1 MNITSKPLNVGIIGC
16 GNISTT
22 YLTLA
27 PLFKAITIKAVAD
40 IDLSAAQLRAEEYGV
55 RAETVDT
62 LLAAEDIDIIVNLTI
77 PSAHFSVT
85 RQILEAGKHVYSEK
99 PVVLTLAEG
108 KQLRDLAA
116 ARQLRIGSA
125 PDTFLGASHQL
136 ARAAVDNGLI
146 GPVTSGT
153 CHFMTP
159 GMEDW
164 HPNPDFFFLPGGG
177 PVLDMGPYYLTDL
190 VQIMGPARTV
200 SAMANTRSPTR
211 TIGNGAREGEK
222 VAVEVPTNYHALI
235 EFESGAIVSFGT
247 SWDVRSHRH
256 STIEL
261 YGADATLY
269 VPDPNFFGGDV
280 ELARSGDECET
291 LASQN
296 HPFGKTT
303 MEDSKGIARANYR
316 CAGLADMAD
325 AILSGRQHRCNM
337 DVALHVVDILVS
349 IEQSA
354 KSRQWVELST
364 TCERPEPLTPGQA
377 KTMLNTDVQLPAL

>member
-1 MNITSKPLNVGIIGC
+1 MSNGEPLYVGIIGC

-27 PLFKAITIKAVAD
+27 PLFRAITIKAVAD
-40 IDLSAAQLRAEEYGV
+40 IDLSAAQLRAAEYDV
-55 RAETVDT
+55 RAESVEAM
-62 LLAAEDIDIIVNLTI
+62 LAAEDIDIIVNLTI

-85 RQILEAGKHVYSEK
+85 QRILEAGKHAYSEK
-99 PVVLTLAEG
+99 PVVLTLDEG
-108 KQLRDLAA
+108 EELRNLADS
-116 ARQLRIGSA
+116 RQLRIGSA

-136 ARAAVDNGLI
+136 ARSAVDNGLI
-146 GPVTSGT
+146 GSVMSAT

-190 VQIMGPARTV
+190 VQLVGPARAV

-222 VAVEVPTNYHALI
+222 IAVEIPTNYHALI

-280 ELARSGDECET
+280 ELARGGDECET
-291 LASQN
+291 LDSED

-325 AILSGRQHRCNM
+325 AIITGRQHRCNM
-337 DVALHVVDILVS
+337 DVALHVVDILTS
-349 IEQSA
+349 IERSA
-354 KSRQWVELST
+354 ETRQWVEMST
-364 TCERPEPLTPGQA
+364 TCARPEALSPVQAQAMLKPDVERPA
-377 KTMLNTDVQLPAL
+377 M

>member
-1 MNITSKPLNVGIIGC
+1 MKIGKPLNAGIIGC

-27 PLFKAITIKAVAD
+27 PLFQAITIKAVAD

-55 RAETVDT
+55 RAESVDA
-62 LLAAEDIDIIVNLTI
+62 LLAAEDIDIVVNLTI

-85 RQILEAGKHVYSEK
+85 RQILEAGKHAYSEK

-108 KQLRDLAA
+108 KELRDLADS
-116 ARQLRIGSA
+116 RQLRIGSA

-136 ARAAVDNGLI
+136 ARTAVDNGLI
-146 GPVTSGT
+146 GAVTSGT

-190 VQIMGPARTV
+190 VQLIGPARAV

-235 EFESGAIVSFGT
+235 EFDNGAIVSFGT

-269 VPDPNFFGGDV
+269 IPDPNFFGGDV
-280 ELARSGDECET
+280 ELARSSDECET
-291 LASQN
+291 LPGQN

-337 DVALHVVDILVS
+337 DVALHVVDILTS
-349 IEQSA
+349 IERSA
-354 KSRQWVELST
+354 ETRQWVEMST
-364 TCERPEPLTPGQA
+364 TCERPDALTPEQA
-377 KTMLNTDVQLPAL
+377 QAMLNPHVKQPTM